1 MFKNHQIDNHQ
12 YWNVRHIWKKEQKF
26 LDTWLAKFPEG
37 ANIIEQ
43 LWKINDYGQVLI
55 ISPSPECQRDKRAC
69 QRSKAILWSRLSW
82 SRMGFLCPC
91 RCRCSEPEL
100 MDLLQ
105 HNSQEILR
113 TKHCQ
118 GHNGPKGWV
127 LLAKTCLGQITS
139 SYTNLDQISMTTL
152 TIFLSNHS
160 PHPKVVKGGF
170 LTGPPLKITKYI
182 KQHGVS

>member
-12 YWNVRHIWKKEQKF
+12 YWNVGQIWKKSVELKF

-43 LWKINDYGQVLI
+43 LWEINDYGQVLI
-55 ISPSPECQRDKRAC
+55 ISPECQKDKRAC

-105 HNSQEILR
+105 HNFQEILR
-113 TKHCQ
+113 K
-118 GHNGPKGWV
+118 NIAKGTTNPRV
-127 LLAKTCLGQITS
+127 EFCLLKLSNHKLLHKFHLQ
-139 SYTNLDQISMTTL
+139 NLDQASTSKSQPNIS
-152 TIFLSNHS
+152 IS
-160 PHPKVVKGGF
+160 
-170 LTGPPLKITKYI
+170 TKFKLYNLD
-182 KQHGVS
+182 QT